1 MQLGNKSIQ
10 ALGKIVTGD
19 EKISPYR
26 SGPQLVALFNDFGA
40 DDRYGQGFP
49 SRWQYAEDKLRA
61 INGTKALP
69 ALIQRIF
76 DPREFIGFE
85 KPMEEAI
92 GYLNQRI
99 KYDGYEIVKDG
110 DFGKIR
116 DLRGS
121 VVEVENPFEGS
132 KKDVHIFIDE
142 QIAKSEEKLQAGD
155 FDGAIT
161 NARALVEAV
170 LLDIDK
176 YNDPNAQ
183 EYDGDL
189 PKLYRRVQKH
199 LDLDPSRPDIDSTL
213 KQVLGGLN
221 SVIAGLAG
229 LRNKMSDAHVRSY
242 KPSKHHALLVVNA
255 ARTIVNFLFDVHL
268 SQGRRETIKNSFS
281 SLWQ

>member
-10 ALGKIVTGD
+10 ALGRIVTGD
-19 EKISPYR
+19 EGISPYR
-26 SGPQLVALFNDFGA
+26 SGVQLVALFNDFGA
-40 DDRYGQGFP
+40 DDRYFQGFP

-69 ALIQRIF
+69 ALIRRIF
-76 DPREFIGFE
+76 DPREFIDFK
-85 KPMEEAI
+85 KPMEDAI
-92 GYLNQRI
+92 SYLNLRI
-99 KYDGYEIVKDG
+99 KYDGYELVKDG
-110 DFGKIR
+110 EFVKIR
-116 DLRGS
+116 DLKGS
-121 VVEVENPFEGS
+121 IVEVESPFEGS

-176 YNDPNAQ
+176 DYDPTAQ
-183 EYDGDL
+183 KYDGDL
-189 PKLYRRVQKH
+189 PKLYRKVQKC

-221 SVIAGLAG
+221 SIVAGLAG
-229 LRNKMSDAHVRSY
+229 LRNMMSDAHVRSY
-242 KPSKHHALLVVNA
+242 KPAKHHALLVVNA
-255 ARTIVNFLFDVHL
+255 ARTIVNFLFDVHI
-268 SQGRRETIKNSFS
+268 SKKMNGND
-281 SLWQ
+281 

>member
-26 SGPQLVALFNDFGA
+26 SGPNLVALFNDFGS

-76 DPREFIGFE
+76 DPREFIDFE
-85 KPMEEAI
+85 KPREEAI
-92 GYLNQRI
+92 SYLNLRI

-110 DFGKIR
+110 DFVKIK
-116 DLRGS
+116 DLKGS
-121 VVEVENPFEGS
+121 IVEVQNPFEES
-132 KKDVHIFIDE
+132 QKDVHIFIDE

-170 LLDIDK
+170 LVDIDK
-176 YNDPNAQ
+176 YYDNYTQ

-189 PKLYRRVQKH
+189 PKLYRKVQKR
-199 LDLDPSRPDIDSTL
+199 LNLDPSRPDIDLTL

-221 SVIAGLAG
+221 SIVAGLAG

-242 KPSKHHALLVVNA
+242 RPGKHHALLVVNA
-255 ARTIVNFLFDVHL
+255 ARTIVNFLFEVHI
-268 SQGRRETIKNSFS
+268 SEKMGKGVT
-281 SLWQ
+281 

>member
-26 SGPQLVALFNDFGA
+26 SGPNLVALFNDFGA
-40 DDRYGQGFP
+40 DDRYAQGFP

-61 INGTKALP
+61 INGTKVLP
-69 ALIQRIF
+69 TLIQRIF
-76 DPREFIGFE
+76 DPGEFIGFE
-85 KPMEEAI
+85 KPREEAI
-92 GYLNQRI
+92 AYLNLRI

-110 DFGKIR
+110 DFVKIK
-116 DLRGS
+116 DLKGS
-121 VVEVENPFEGS
+121 IVEVHNPFEES
-132 KKDVHIFIDE
+132 QKDVHIFIDE

-170 LLDIDK
+170 LVDIDK
-176 YNDPNAQ
+176 YYDPNTQ

-189 PKLYRRVQKH
+189 PKLYRKVQKR
-199 LDLDPSRPDIDSTL
+199 LNLDPSRPDIDSTL

-221 SVIAGLAG
+221 SIVAGLAG

-242 KPSKHHALLVVNA
+242 RPGKHHAFLVVNA
-255 ARTIVNFLFDVHL
+255 ARTIVNFLFEVHI
-268 SQGRRETIKNSFS
+268 SQKEKRA
-281 SLWQ
+281 